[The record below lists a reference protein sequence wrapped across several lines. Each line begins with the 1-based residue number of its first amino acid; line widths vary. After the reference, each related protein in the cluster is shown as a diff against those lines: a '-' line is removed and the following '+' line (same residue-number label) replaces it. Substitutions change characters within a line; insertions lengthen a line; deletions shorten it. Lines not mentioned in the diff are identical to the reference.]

1 MQKRKILLYI
11 PFLKTVSN
19 AVDDMQ
25 IKEQDLVVTSN
36 RYVEA
41 SYFFTANE
49 EKIIYCAMVS
59 ARKLTVVD
67 QDTFIDVYAHDFGA
81 LVGLD
86 DREAFRALKRASATL
101 KKRFVSFFEPDPS
114 TGQPSE
120 LEVPLFTALRYVP
133 SEGVIRLRFTKEI
146 IPHFMQLIGGNFTQ
160 HEIGYLARLSSVYA
174 IRLYRMLHKELWKAK
189 PIDIELE
196 ELRYMLQLGD
206 KYTAI
211 KDFKINVIDIAV
223 REINQTTD
231 LTVSYENIKHGRS
244 ITGLRF
250 LVRKDQQADTE
261 QKVVTETPVGLTEKQ
276 AAWFASKLASDPV
289 FGSEHALMGEETM
302 QFIERIR
309 QALLQADAIQTYR
322 PYLEKHGFQEDRL

>member
-1 MQKRKILLYI
+1 M
-11 PFLKTVSN
+11 N
-19 AVDDMQ
+19 
-25 IKEQDLVVTSN
+25 IKDKDLVVTSN

-59 ARKLTVVD
+59 ARKLPTVD
-67 QDTFIDVYAHDFGA
+67 QDTFIDVFASDFGA

-86 DREAFRALKRASATL
+86 SREAYRALKRASATL

-133 SEGVIRLRFTKEI
+133 TEGVIRLRFTKEI

-160 HEIGYLARLSSVYA
+160 HEIGYLARLNSVYA

-189 PIDIELE
+189 PIDIDLE

-206 KYTAI
+206 KYSAI

-231 LTVSYENIKHGRS
+231 LMVSYENIKNGRS

-250 LVRKDQQADTE
+250 I
-261 QKVVTETPVGLTEKQ
+261 VVKSNTTAVIESTAAPFRQRLTEKQ
-276 AAWFASKLASDPV
+276 AAWFAVKLANDAA
-289 FGSEHALMGEETM
+289 FGSQYAQIGEESP
-302 QFIERIR
+302 QFIERITKELM
-309 QALLQADAIQTYR
+309 QDDALDRYFEHLQ
-322 PYLEKHGFQEDRL
+322 KHGFQKDVG

>member
-1 MQKRKILLYI
+1 M
-11 PFLKTVSN
+11 N
-19 AVDDMQ
+19 

-59 ARKLTVVD
+59 ARKLTTVD
-67 QDTFIDVYAHDFGA
+67 QDTFIDVFASDFGA

-86 DREAFRALKRASATL
+86 SREAYRALKRASATL

-206 KYTAI
+206 KYSAI

-250 LVRKDQQADTE
+250 LVQKDQQHDTP
-261 QKVVTETPVGLTEKQ
+261 QVVAETDKKLTEKQ
-276 AAWFASKLASDPV
+276 AAWFAHKLAHDPV
-289 FGSEHALMGEETM
+289 FGSEYALIGEETSA
-302 QFIERIR
+302 FVERIR
-309 QALLQADAIQTYR
+309 LELLQAHAIETYR
-322 PYLEKHGFQEDRL
+322 PYLEKHGFQDDQA

>member
-1 MQKRKILLYI
+1 
-11 PFLKTVSN
+11 
-19 AVDDMQ
+19 MQ

-59 ARKLTVVD
+59 ARKMPVVD

-101 KKRFVSFFEPDPS
+101 KKRFVSFFEPDPN

-146 IPHFMQLIGGNFTQ
+146 IPHFMQLVGGNFTQ

-174 IRLYRMLHKELWKAK
+174 IRLYRMLHKDLWKDK

-206 KYTAI
+206 KYSAI

-250 LVRKDQQADTE
+250 LVSKDQQADINHAAT
-261 QKVVTETPVGLTEKQ
+261 QDKTPAGLTEKQ

-289 FGSEHALMGEETM
+289 FGSEHALIGEETM

-309 QALLQADAIQTYR
+309 LALLQEHAIQTYR